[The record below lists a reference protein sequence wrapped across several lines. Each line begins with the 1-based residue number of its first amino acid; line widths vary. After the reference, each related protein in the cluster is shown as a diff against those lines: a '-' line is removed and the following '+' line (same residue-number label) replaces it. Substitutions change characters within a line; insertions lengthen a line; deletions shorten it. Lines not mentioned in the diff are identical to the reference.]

1 MQVAIG
7 SESSAVQYLN
17 YATGKLGASVHVTSP
32 MVYSIR
38 PVGSEVRLVGYCY
51 SALFVVCSHTLGALL
66 AGCHCVWSLPVCRHY
81 CQRLQC
87 FAQPFSHT
95 SISINELGAAHRV
108 EYL

>member
-38 PVGSEVRLVGYCY
+38 PVGSEVRLVGC
-51 SALFVVCSHTLGALL
+51 LLMQRPFVACSHSLLLILGCLASRLPLCLEPLPLSILLSTLAVFRS
-66 AGCHCVWSLPVCRHY
+66 A
-81 CQRLQC
+81 
-87 FAQPFSHT
+87 FQPHQ
-95 SISINELGAAHRV
+95 H
-108 EYL
+108 

>member
-38 PVGSEVRLVGYCY
+38 PVGSEVRVGWLVVDAAPFRCMLTHFGCLASRLPLCLEPLPLSILLSTLAVFR
-51 SALFVVCSHTLGALL
+51 SAF
-66 AGCHCVWSLPVCRHY
+66 
-81 CQRLQC
+81 
-87 FAQPFSHT
+87 QPHQ
-95 SISINELGAAHRV
+95 H
-108 EYL
+108 